1 MEQIVN
7 NLIGQ
12 ILNESVRVCI
22 GRALSDFRKSIEVK
36 LRDMITKLKEE
47 QAK

>member
-1 MEQIVN
+1 M
-7 NLIGQ
+7 GQ

-22 GRALSDFRKSIEVK
+22 GQALADFRNSIEVK
-36 LRDMITKLKEE
+36 LKDMITKLKEE